1 MGYMSN
7 LKKDEDE
14 VRNQGGGQ
22 ELKRE
27 KDKEKIVEE
36 ETRTRRRFTG
46 RGSKRTRI
54 MEETR
59 EQGWERGTKTRKGR
73 RMTLSRFY

>member
-27 KDKEKIVEE
+27 KDKEKD
-36 ETRTRRRFTG
+36 
-46 RGSKRTRI
+46 RGGGNKNKEKVHRP
-54 MEETR
+54 
-59 EQGWERGTKTRKGR
+59 RK
-73 RMTLSRFY
+73 